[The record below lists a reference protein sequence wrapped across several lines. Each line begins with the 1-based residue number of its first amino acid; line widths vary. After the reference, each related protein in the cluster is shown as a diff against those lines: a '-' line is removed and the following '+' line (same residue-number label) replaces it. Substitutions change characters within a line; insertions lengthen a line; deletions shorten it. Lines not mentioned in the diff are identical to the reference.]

1 MPHMELRYRLSDKG
15 RIVLGQLTSEET
27 LEFEA
32 LSQQDREGRIDLQS
46 QLRLLELYVKYR
58 GPTSIPGHKNPQR
71 TKSIPLKT
79 ERTMRRQQLPRMTQ
93 ALILVMIC
101 FAAILVLAL

>member
-1 MPHMELRYRLSDKG
+1 MELRYRLSDEG

-27 LEFEA
+27 LEFEV
-32 LSQQDREGRIDLQS
+32 LSQQDRDGRNDLQS
-46 QLRLLELYVKYR
+46 QLRLLELYVKYS
-58 GPTSIPGHKNPQR
+58 GPASTPRHKNLPR
-71 TKSIPLKT
+71 TKSIQLKT